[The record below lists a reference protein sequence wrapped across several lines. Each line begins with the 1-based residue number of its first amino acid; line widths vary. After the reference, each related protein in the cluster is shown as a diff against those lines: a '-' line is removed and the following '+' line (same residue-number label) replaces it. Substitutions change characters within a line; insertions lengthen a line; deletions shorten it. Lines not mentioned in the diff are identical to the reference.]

1 MKMTEIPPRF
11 NRGGPGLSL
20 SIAQWIARAHHGQIR
35 IASAENRTTVTI
47 PLPLASGETIS

>member
-1 MKMTEIPPRF
+1 MTGIHPRF

-20 SIAQWIARAHHGQIR
+20 SIAQWIARAHHGDIR
-35 IASAENRTTVTI
+35 LASAENRTTVII